1 MTHRRQ
7 FNTGPVTGA
16 GDVPAG
22 SRRFAPPTTRR
33 ESRTGE
39 DGGPDTSGKDR
50 EKPNEALHTDGSG
63 GMPVPITRVFPV
75 DVLALGVDRQ
85 NTVCVGRGQSALLS
99 EMHGD
104 LSRPEE
110 FRRFLASAA
119 KLERSFGDG
128 AIAIGHDLHST
139 LLTTLHAQRITRLSR
154 KSVAVQHHHAHAISC
169 ALDAGVELP
178 VIAVVCDGSG
188 YGPDRAVWGG
198 EILCCQAESFVR
210 LAHLDYFPLPG
221 GEAAIRSPWR
231 SAMGVVYAA
240 MPEDWSSV
248 SVPTF
253 SGVDPEQRRIATR
266 QLETGCDTMPTSSL
280 GRLFDAVAV
289 LLELCRDDTGEGE
302 PPGEASALETLAGV
316 HDCPP
321 YGLTLDGLAWT
332 PPRAPLLQGGG
343 LARLGAA
350 VRLNWRP
357 MMRAMMAD
365 IARGVDPSVISARF
379 HATIVTM
386 LAEAAEWGVRTT
398 GVDRVVLSGGC
409 FANQRLRT
417 GLIAELRS
425 RGMEAKTHV
434 RVPTGDAGLS
444 LGQAFVASSVVA
456 RTGGVVAPSF
466 TPGGIH
472 PV

>member
-50 EKPNEALHTDGSG
+50 EKLNEALPTDGSG
-63 GMPVPITRVFPV
+63 GMPFPITKAFPV

-85 NTVCVGRGQSALLS
+85 NTVCLGRGQSAWLS

-110 FRRFLASAA
+110 YRRFLASAA

-139 LLTTLHAQRITRLSR
+139 LLTTLHAHRITRMSR

-188 YGPDRAVWGG
+188 YGLDRAIWGG
-198 EILCCQAESFVR
+198 EILCCEAESFVR

-302 PPGEASALETLAGV
+302 PPGEASALEALAGV
-316 HDCPP
+316 HECPP
-321 YGLTLDGLAWT
+321 YGLTLDGLA
-332 PPRAPLLQGGG
+332 
-343 LARLGAA
+343 LALSKKGAA

-409 FANQRLRT
+409 FVNQRLRT
-417 GLIAELRS
+417 GLIVELQA
-425 RGMEAKTHV
+425 RGIEAKTHV
-434 RVPTGDAGLS
+434 RLPTGDAGLS

-456 RTGGVVAPSF
+456 RIGGGAWPSAPSAGSE
-466 TPGGIH
+466 T
-472 PV
+472 VY

>member
-1 MTHRRQ
+1 MTHRQ
-7 FNTGPVTGA
+7 QLNAGPATGA
-16 GDVPAG
+16 SEASAG
-22 SRRFAPPTTRR
+22 SRQFAPLTAHR
-33 ESRTGE
+33 ESRAGE
-39 DGGPDTSGKDR
+39 DVGPDTTGKDR
-50 EKPNEALHTDGSG
+50 EKPNEAPPTEGPG
-63 GMPVPITRVFPV
+63 GTPVPITGVFPV

-85 NTVCVGRGQSALLS
+85 NTVCFGRGQSALLT

-110 FRRFLASAA
+110 FRRFLASSA
-119 KLERSFGDG
+119 KLERCFGDG
-128 AIAIGHDLHST
+128 VIAIGHDLHPS
-139 LLTTLHAQRITRLSR
+139 LFSTLHAHRMTRMSR
-154 KSVAVQHHHAHAISC
+154 KSIAVQHHHAHAISC

-188 YGPDRAVWGG
+188 YGLDQAIWGG
-198 EILCCQAESFVR
+198 EILCCRADSFAR

-266 QLETGCDTMPTSSL
+266 QLETGCGTVPTSSL

-289 LLELCRDDTGEGE
+289 LLELCRDDTPDGQA
-302 PPGEASALETLAGV
+302 ASALEVLAGV
-316 HDCPP
+316 RECPP
-321 YGLTLDGLAWT
+321 YGLTLDGLA
-332 PPRAPLLQGGG
+332 
-343 LARLGAA
+343 LALSNKGAA

-357 MMRAMMAD
+357 MMREILAD
-365 IARGVDPSVISARF
+365 IARGVDPSVICARF

-417 GLIAELRS
+417 GLIAELRT
-425 RGMEAKTHV
+425 RRIEAKTHA
-434 RVPTGDAGLS
+434 RVPTGDAGIS
-444 LGQAFVASSVVA
+444 LGQAFVASSVA
-456 RTGGVVAPSF
+456 AGTRGVGAPAF

-472 PV
+472 PA

>member
-7 FNTGPVTGA
+7 FNTGSDTGA
-16 GDVPAG
+16 SDVSAG
-22 SRRFAPPTTRR
+22 ARRFAPSTTRR
-33 ESRTGE
+33 ESRTSE
-39 DGGPDTSGKDR
+39 DDGPDTSGKDR
-50 EKPNEALHTDGSG
+50 EKPNEALPTDGSG
-63 GMPVPITRVFPV
+63 GTPVPITRLFPV
-75 DVLALGVDRQ
+75 GVLALGVDRQ
-85 NTVCVGRGQSALLS
+85 NTVCLGRGQSALLS

-104 LSRPEE
+104 LNRPEE
-110 FRRFLASAA
+110 FRRFLASSA

-128 AIAIGHDLHST
+128 VIAIGHDLHSA
-139 LLTTLHAQRITRLSR
+139 LLTTLHAHRITRLPR

-188 YGPDRAVWGG
+188 YGLDRAIWGG
-198 EILCCQAESFVR
+198 EVLCCEAESFVR

-231 SAMGVVYAA
+231 SAMGVVNAA

-253 SGVDPEQRRIATR
+253 SGVDAQQRRIATR
-266 QLETGCDTMPTSSL
+266 QLETGCDTIPTSSL

-289 LLELCRDDTGEGE
+289 LLELCRDDTPDGQAAG
-302 PPGEASALETLAGV
+302 ALEALAGV
-316 HDCPP
+316 RDCPP
-321 YGLTLDGLAWT
+321 YRLTLDGLA
-332 PPRAPLLQGGG
+332 
-343 LARLGAA
+343 LALSKKGTS

-357 MMRAMMAD
+357 MMREMMAD

-398 GVDRVVLSGGC
+398 GIDRVVLSGGC

-417 GLIAELRS
+417 GLIAELRM
-425 RGMEAKTHV
+425 RGIEAKTHV
-434 RVPTGDAGLS
+434 RVPTGDAGIS

-456 RTGGVVAPSF
+456 RTGGVRAPAF
-466 TPGGIH
+466 TPGGIR
-472 PV
+472 PA

>member
-33 ESRTGE
+33 ECRTGE

-50 EKPNEALHTDGSG
+50 EKPNEALPTDGSAG
-63 GMPVPITRVFPV
+63 APVPITKAFPV

-85 NTVCVGRGQSALLS
+85 NTVCLGRGQSALLS
-99 EMHGD
+99 AMHGD

-110 FRRFLASAA
+110 YRRFLASAA

-128 AIAIGHDLHST
+128 VIAIGHDLHST
-139 LLTTLHAQRITRLSR
+139 LLTTLHAQRITCMSR

-188 YGPDRAVWGG
+188 YGLDRAIWGG

-289 LLELCRDDTGEGE
+289 LLELCRDDTPDGQAAG
-302 PPGEASALETLAGV
+302 ALEALAGV
-316 HDCPP
+316 HECPP
-321 YGLTLDGLAWT
+321 YGLTLDGLA
-332 PPRAPLLQGGG
+332 
-343 LARLGAA
+343 LALSKKGAA

-357 MMRAMMAD
+357 MMREMMAD

-425 RGMEAKTHV
+425 RGIEAKTHV

-456 RTGGVVAPSF
+456 GTGGGAWPSAPSAGSE
-466 TPGGIH
+466 T
-472 PV
+472 VY